1 MSKQVVTLLRDDLDG
16 SEATKTVVFAW
27 EGTTY
32 EIDLSDENFGSFS
45 TAISPYLGAARKTP
59 KPRRSRISASIV
71 EAYDD
76 AQVALAKTGAAPR
89 GTPNSRRTSAS
100 GNASATKKASARR
113 GRIAESIGE
122 AYDDAQ
128 AALAKTGAAPRLG
141 TAAKKAAAKKAAST
155 K

>member
-1 MSKQVVTLLRDDLDG
+1 MAKEVVTLFRDDLDG

-32 EIDLSDENFGSFS
+32 EIDLSDENYGRFS
-45 TAISPYLGAARKTP
+45 SAISPYLGAARKTP
-59 KPRRSRISASIV
+59 KPRRSRISASVV

-76 AQVALAKTGAAPR
+76 AQAALAKTGAAPR
-89 GTPNSRRTSAS
+89 VTPTRRRTAAS
-100 GNASATKKASARR
+100 SKASATKKSSARR
-113 GRIAESIGE
+113 SRVAEAIGE

-141 TAAKKAAAKKAAST
+141 TAAKKTAST